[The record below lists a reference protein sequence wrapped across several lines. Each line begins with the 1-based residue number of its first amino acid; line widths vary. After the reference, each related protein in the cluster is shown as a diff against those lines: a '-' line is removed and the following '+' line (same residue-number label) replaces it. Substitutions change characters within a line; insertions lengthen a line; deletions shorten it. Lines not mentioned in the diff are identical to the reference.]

1 MGTNSYKL
9 SDDVIGQIAKL
20 LQLAI
25 LTGTD
30 VVDNIRT
37 IRVKAD
43 DETGSIVPDPE
54 YISAFETNLNKLV
67 ATAALAGSLETDA
80 QEN

>member
-25 LTGTD
+25 ITGTD

-37 IRVKAD
+37 IRVRVD

-54 YISAFETNLNKLV
+54 YIASFEANLNKLV
-67 ATAALAGSLETDA
+67 ATAALAGSLETDS

>member
-25 LTGTD
+25 ITGTD

-37 IRVKAD
+37 IRVRLD
-43 DETGSIVPDPE
+43 EETGSVVPDPE

-67 ATAALAGSLETDA
+67 ATAALADSLDTDA